1 VPIARLNRKTL
12 QLLADSRVGEAGVL
26 LQHKYWTGSYYL
38 TGLGVECA
46 LKACLSRAIERHDFP
61 DKGFINKAY
70 THKLEE
76 LAKLDG
82 ELWVQLNDEIN
93 ADANLRDNWRT
104 VRQWDDE
111 KRYGVVEEVEAMSL
125 YSATTEPGSGMLE
138 WIRRRW

>member
-1 VPIARLNRKTL
+1 M
-12 QLLADSRVGEAGVL
+12 
-26 LQHKYWTGSYYL
+26 LQHKYWTGAYYL

-46 LKACLSRAIERHDFP
+46 LKACLARAVERHDFP
-61 DKGFINKAY
+61 DKGFINRAY

-82 ELWVQLNDEIN
+82 ELWVRLNDEISI
-93 ADANLRDNWRT
+93 DATLRNNWST

-111 KRYGVVEEVEAMSL
+111 KRYETVAEAVAMSL
-125 YSATTEPGSGMLE
+125 YAATTEPVSGVLE

>member
-1 VPIARLNRKTL
+1 VPIARLNRETL

-26 LQHKYWTGSYYL
+26 LQHKYWTGAYYL

-46 LKACLSRAIERHDFP
+46 LKARLALAVQRHDFP
-61 DKGFINKAY
+61 DKRFMDQAY
-70 THKLEE
+70 THNLEK

-82 ELWVQLNDEIN
+82 ELWVQLNNEIDV
-93 ADANLRDNWRT
+93 DATLRDNWRT

-111 KRYGVVEEVEAMSL
+111 RRYGVVEEAEARSL
-125 YSATTEPGSGMLE
+125 YSATTDPVSGMLG